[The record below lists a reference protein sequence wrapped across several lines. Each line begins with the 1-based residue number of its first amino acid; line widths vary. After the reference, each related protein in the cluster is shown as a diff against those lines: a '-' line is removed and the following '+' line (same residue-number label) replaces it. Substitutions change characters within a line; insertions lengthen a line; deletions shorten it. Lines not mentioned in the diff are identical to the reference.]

1 MAAGRSHSA
10 VRMTITSQQRQMIGT
25 VRDLAQAEF
34 RNDALKYMDGTFP
47 WDNMRKLAKL
57 GVLGMAVPEEYGG
70 MGLPVFDTALILEEI
85 AKVDYVTAMAVL
97 GEAGVQTRVIATYA
111 PEEIKQ
117 RILSKVC
124 TAECILAICMTEPH
138 AGTDV
143 ANYKTNTV
151 VKNDRVILNGTK
163 TLISRAA
170 EAGMFVVFTRI
181 DGKPGREGIGCV
193 LVEPGVK
200 GFAVT
205 GTYHTM
211 GGENLHEVQFTDCE
225 LPLENLVIRED
236 GFRKLL
242 TAFNTQRCLNPSIS
256 LGLAEG
262 AFDETVAYVRDRQLF
277 GKSLSES
284 QGVRWKL
291 ADMYKDI
298 EAGRGLLYRACASA
312 DPFPDP
318 FLSATAKIFCNE
330 MSIRVTSDAV
340 QLHGGYGFTDE
351 YLVSRLYRGA
361 RYGSLGGGASET
373 LRDLIGRKI
382 VTDLERGDGI
392 LGLSDELA
400 AIGE

>member
-1 MAAGRSHSA
+1 
-10 VRMTITSQQRQMIGT
+10 MTFEITSQQRQMIAT
-25 VRDLAQAEF
+25 VRALAQSEF
-34 RNDALKYMDGTFP
+34 KADAIKYMDGSFP
-47 WDNMRKLAKL
+47 WENMKKLAKL
-57 GVLGMAVPEEYGG
+57 GVLGMSVPEEYGG

-97 GEAGVQTRVIATYA
+97 GEAGVQTRVIAKYA
-111 PEEIKQ
+111 PEEIKR
-117 RILSKVC
+117 RILPKVC
-124 TAECILAICMTEPH
+124 AAECILAICMTEPH

-143 ANYKTNTV
+143 ANYKTNAA
-151 VKNDRVILNGTK
+151 VKNDRVVLNGTK

-181 DGKPGREGIGCV
+181 DGRPGREGIGCV
-193 LVEPGVK
+193 LVESGTI

-205 GTYHTM
+205 TNYHTM
-211 GGENLHEVQFTDCE
+211 GGENLHEVQFNDCE
-225 LPLENLVIRED
+225 VPLENLVIRED

-262 AFDETVAYVRDRQLF
+262 AFDETVNYVRGRQLF
-277 GKSLSES
+277 GKALSDS

-298 EAGRGLLYRACASA
+298 EAGRGLLYRACATA

-318 FLSATAKIFCNE
+318 FLAAAAKIFCNE
-330 MSIRVTSDAV
+330 MSIRVTNEAV

-373 LRDLIGRKI
+373 LRDLVGRKI
-382 VTDLERGDGI
+382 VTDLDADGI
-392 LGLSDELA
+392 AGLNGDLD